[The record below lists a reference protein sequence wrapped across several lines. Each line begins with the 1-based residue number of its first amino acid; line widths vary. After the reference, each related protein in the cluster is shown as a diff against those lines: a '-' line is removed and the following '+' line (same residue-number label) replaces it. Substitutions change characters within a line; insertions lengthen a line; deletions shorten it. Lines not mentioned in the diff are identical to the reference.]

1 VYRVV
6 GPDAYFMGI
15 IDFQQKWTITK
26 RVSCPPVP
34 TVQRYFLCLMFP
46 KAMSD
51 EEVTLCDALNL
62 LHVCNFQAFLVV
74 TCSWSAS
81 SS

>member
-26 RVSCPPVP
+26 RVRCPV
-34 TVQRYFLCLMFP
+34 R
-46 KAMSD
+46 A
-51 EEVTLCDALNL
+51 N
-62 LHVCNFQAFLVV
+62 
-74 TCSWSAS
+74 
-81 SS
+81 